1 MKTWKVEKGKLI
13 YNHWKPSL
21 HETLNQKYWEGFSP
35 IELESNLVLR
45 PYLYN
50 KVRVL
55 GVLDYLHFRE
65 LRYKT
70 NKWQR
75 KFI

>member
-1 MKTWKVEKGKLI
+1 MTTWKVEKGKLI
-13 YNHWKPSL
+13 YYHWKSSL
-21 HETLNQKYWEGFSP
+21 HDTLNQKYWEGFTP
-35 IELESNLVLR
+35 IELESNLILR

-55 GVLDYLHFRE
+55 GVLDYLHFME